1 LLLVKSCS
9 VAGGNFGDDFNLQLW
24 ERIFPNLQ
32 KLEGRVHFYGIG
44 TLLGGHHETTMKKVV
59 LGAGLGETG
68 NVASDT
74 NWEFRWVRGPLT
86 AREFGLPVESAIGD
100 PAILWPELH
109 AGHDANGPVGFI
121 PHHATWDT
129 FDWGSVAAKA
139 GLLAI
144 NPHQTPDQVISQ
156 MRNCSGIMAESLHG
170 AICADAMAIP
180 WTPCILA
187 HRFNEFKWR
196 DWMETINR
204 PYAAVVI
211 DRPLVREV
219 SPVKS
224 IANRVARLVRFKRSS
239 RYPALRPIAASTN
252 ADVRIVALALKR
264 HSINTKLFCCSDPA
278 LIARQRQ
285 KMYARCS
292 EFAKEYQ
299 LEFLPA

>member
-1 LLLVKSCS
+1 MLLVKSCS

-24 ERIFPNLQ
+24 EKIFPNLQ
-32 KLEGRVHFYGIG
+32 KLEGKVHFYGIG
-44 TLLGGHHETTMKKVV
+44 TLLGGQHETTMKKVV

-86 AREFGLPVESAIGD
+86 AREFGLPVDSAIGD
-100 PAILWPELH
+100 PAILWPDLH

-129 FDWGSVAAKA
+129 FDWGRVAAKA

-144 NPHQTPDQVISQ
+144 NPHQTPDEVISQ

-196 DWMETINR
+196 DWMATINR
-204 PYAAVVI
+204 PYAAIVM

-224 IANRVARLVRFKRSS
+224 VTNRVARLVRFKRST
-239 RYPALRPIAASTN
+239 RYPALRPLAASTN
-252 ADVRIVALALKR
+252 EDVRTVATALKR
-264 HSINTKLFCCSDPA
+264 HSTHTQVFFCSNPA
-278 LIARQRQ
+278 LIAHQRQ
-285 KMYARCS
+285 QMYARCA

-299 LEFLPA
+299 LDFQPA